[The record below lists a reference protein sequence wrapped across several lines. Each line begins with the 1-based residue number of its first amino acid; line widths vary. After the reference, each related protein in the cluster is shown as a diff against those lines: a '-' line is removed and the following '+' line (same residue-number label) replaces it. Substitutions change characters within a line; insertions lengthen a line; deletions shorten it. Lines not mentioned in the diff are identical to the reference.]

1 MRFTTLLMDDS
12 LDNQA
17 QETIDLSAAA
27 GLWRQFTA
35 FVRAHQAEALCC
47 CLLLVMGG
55 NMFAAISRKG
65 ITNDEII
72 HIPAGYY
79 HLVAGEFQINN
90 EHPPLVKMW
99 AALPLLLIQPNE
111 SPPTTAEKQGT
122 FNNLSYSYEQ
132 RFWQNNQTQF
142 ERILFWTRAMM
153 IVLPP
158 YFSKSRW
165 SAAGYSEARYASRSR
180 MVVCATM

>member
-1 MRFTTLLMDDS
+1 MDDS

-17 QETIDLSAAA
+17 QETVDLSAAA
-27 GLWRQFTA
+27 AWRQFTT

-47 CLLLVMGG
+47 CLLLVMAV

-111 SPPTTAEKQGT
+111 SPPTTA
-122 FNNLSYSYEQ
+122 
-132 RFWQNNQTQF
+132 
-142 ERILFWTRAMM
+142 
-153 IVLPP
+153 
-158 YFSKSRW
+158 
-165 SAAGYSEARYASRSR
+165 
-180 MVVCATM
+180 